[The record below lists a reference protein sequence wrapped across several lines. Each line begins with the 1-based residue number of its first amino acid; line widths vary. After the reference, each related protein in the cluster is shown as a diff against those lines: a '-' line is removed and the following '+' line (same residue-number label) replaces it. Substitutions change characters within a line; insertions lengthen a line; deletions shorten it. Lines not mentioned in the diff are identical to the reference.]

1 MKNRFNKNERGFA
14 LPLVLLLLVVMTIM
28 GTTLVTITSG
38 EHKANTNK
46 DISQQTFYAAE
57 SGITVAKKWMVAN
70 SNLLK
75 TTSPNYVDRDL
86 RFCKTSM
93 FPNIINNSKGFKID
107 RKSLNEVI
115 TNTTSDELERLKK
128 FSYEYFITYSPDA
141 NDIIPSSLDKAKTKT
156 AAKSEGTS
164 ITTGTSYKASG
175 TDTATYYTI
184 YSCGCSDSKNNCD
197 RNKDTLVRLEQVVTL
212 VH

>member
-1 MKNRFNKNERGFA
+1 MKNILKKNENGFA
-14 LPLVLLLLVVMTIM
+14 LPLALLLLVVMSLM
-28 GTTLVTITSG
+28 GSILISKTTS
-38 EHKANTNK
+38 EHRANTLK
-46 DISQQTFYAAE
+46 DENQQAFYAAE
-57 SGITVAKKWMVAN
+57 SGITAAKKWMVAN
-70 SNLLK
+70 SDTLK
-75 TTSPNYVDRDL
+75 TSSPNLVDRDL

-115 TNTTSDELERLKK
+115 TNTTSHELERLKK
-128 FSYEYFITYSPDA
+128 FSYEYFITYSPDVIGA
-141 NDIIPSSLDKAKTKT
+141 TNTAKTKT

-164 ITTGTSYKASG
+164 ITEGTSYKASG
-175 TDTATYYTI
+175 TATATYYTI
-184 YSCGCSDSKNNCD
+184 HSCGCGNSKNNCD

>member
-1 MKNRFNKNERGFA
+1 MKNILKKNENGFA
-14 LPLVLLLLVVMTIM
+14 LPLALLLLVVMSLM
-28 GTTLVTITSG
+28 GSILISKITS
-38 EHKANTNK
+38 EHRANTLK
-46 DISQQTFYAAE
+46 DKNQQAFYAAE
-57 SGITVAKKWMVAN
+57 SGITVAKKWMVTN
-70 SNLLK
+70 SDTLK
-75 TTSPNYVDRDL
+75 NASPISIDGG
-86 RFCKTSM
+86 FCRTSM
-93 FPNIINNSKGFKID
+93 FPNIVSGSKGLKTD
-107 RKSLNEVI
+107 SKNLNEVI
-115 TNTTSDELERLKK
+115 TNTTDDELERLKK

-164 ITTGTSYKASG
+164 ITVGTSYKASG

-184 YSCGCSDSKNNCD
+184 YSCGCGNSKDNCD

>member
-1 MKNRFNKNERGFA
+1 MKNILKKNENGFA
-14 LPLVLLLLVVMTIM
+14 LPLALLLLVVMSLM
-28 GTTLVTITSG
+28 GSILISKTTS
-38 EHKANTNK
+38 EHRANTLK
-46 DISQQTFYAAE
+46 DENQQAFYAAE
-57 SGITVAKKWMVAN
+57 SGITAAKKWMVAN
-70 SNLLK
+70 SDTLK
-75 TTSPNYVDRDL
+75 TSSPNLVDRDL

-115 TNTTSDELERLKK
+115 TNTTDDELERLKK
-128 FSYEYFITYSPDA
+128 FSYEYFITYSPDVIGA
-141 NDIIPSSLDKAKTKT
+141 TNTAKTKT

-164 ITTGTSYKASG
+164 ITEGTSYKASG

-184 YSCGCSDSKNNCD
+184 YSCGCGNSKNNCD
-197 RNKDTLVRLEQVVTL
+197 RNKDTVVRLEQVVTL

>member
-1 MKNRFNKNERGFA
+1 MKNILKKNENGFA
-14 LPLVLLLLVVMTIM
+14 LPLALLLLVVMSLM
-28 GTTLVTITSG
+28 GSILISKTTS
-38 EHKANTNK
+38 EHKANTLK
-46 DISQQTFYAAE
+46 DENQQAFYAAE
-57 SGITVAKKWMVAN
+57 SGITLAKKWMVAN
-70 SNLLK
+70 SDTLK
-75 TTSPNYVDRDL
+75 TFSPNLVDRDL

-115 TNTTSDELERLKK
+115 TDVKDDDELDRLKK
-128 FSYEYFITYSPDA
+128 FSYEYFITYSPDVIGA
-141 NDIIPSSLDKAKTKT
+141 TNTAKTKT

-164 ITTGTSYKASG
+164 ITEGTSYKASG

-184 YSCGCSDSKNNCD
+184 YSCGCGNSKNKCD

>member
-75 TTSPNYVDRDL
+75 TTSSNYVDRDL

-128 FSYEYFITYSPDA
+128 FSYEYFITYSPDVIGA
-141 NDIIPSSLDKAKTKT
+141 TNTAKTKT

-164 ITTGTSYKASG
+164 ITEGTSYKASG

-184 YSCGCSDSKNNCD
+184 HSCGCGNSKNNCD
-197 RNKDTLVRLEQVVTL
+197 RNKDTLVRLEQAVTL

>member
-1 MKNRFNKNERGFA
+1 MKNILKKNENGFA
-14 LPLVLLLLVVMTIM
+14 LPLALLLLVVMSLM
-28 GTTLVTITSG
+28 GSILISKTTS
-38 EHKANTNK
+38 EHRANTLK
-46 DISQQTFYAAE
+46 DENQQAFYAAE
-57 SGITVAKKWMVAN
+57 SGITAAKKWMVAN
-70 SNLLK
+70 SDTLK
-75 TTSPNYVDRDL
+75 TSSPNLVDRDL

-128 FSYEYFITYSPDA
+128 FSYEYFITYSPDVIGA
-141 NDIIPSSLDKAKTKT
+141 TNTAKTKT

-164 ITTGTSYKASG
+164 ITAGTSYKASG

-184 YSCGCSDSKNNCD
+184 YSCGCGNSKDNCD

>member
-1 MKNRFNKNERGFA
+1 MKNILKKNQNGFA
-14 LPLVLLLLVVMTIM
+14 LPLALLLLVVMSSMASI
-28 GTTLVTITSG
+28 LILKITS
-38 EHKANTNK
+38 EHKANTLK
-46 DISQQTFYAAE
+46 DENQQAFYAAE

-70 SNLLK
+70 SDTLK
-75 TTSPNYVDRDL
+75 NAPPISIDGG
-86 RFCKTSM
+86 FCRTSM
-93 FPNIINNSKGFKID
+93 FPNIVSGSKGLKTD
-107 RKSLNEVI
+107 SQNLNEVI
-115 TNTTSDELERLKK
+115 TNTTNDELERLKK
-128 FSYEYFITYSPDA
+128 FSYEYFITYSPDVIGA
-141 NDIIPSSLDKAKTKT
+141 TNTAKTKT

-164 ITTGTSYKASG
+164 ITVGTSYKASG

>member
-1 MKNRFNKNERGFA
+1 MKNILKKNENGFA
-14 LPLVLLLLVVMTIM
+14 LPLALLLLVVMSLM
-28 GTTLVTITSG
+28 GSILISKITS
-38 EHKANTNK
+38 EHKANTLK
-46 DISQQTFYAAE
+46 DKNQQAFYAAE
-57 SGITVAKKWMVAN
+57 SGITEAKKWMVAN
-70 SNLLK
+70 SDTLK
-75 TTSPNYVDRDL
+75 TSSPNLVDRDL

-128 FSYEYFITYSPDA
+128 FSYEYFITYSPDVIGA
-141 NDIIPSSLDKAKTKT
+141 TNTAKTKT

-164 ITTGTSYKASG
+164 ITEGTSYKASG

-184 YSCGCSDSKNNCD
+184 YSCGCGNSKNKCD

>member
-1 MKNRFNKNERGFA
+1 MKNILKKNENGFA
-14 LPLVLLLLVVMTIM
+14 LPLALLLLVVMSLM
-28 GTTLVTITSG
+28 GSILISKTTS
-38 EHKANTNK
+38 EHRANTLK
-46 DISQQTFYAAE
+46 DENQQAFYAAE
-57 SGITVAKKWMVAN
+57 SGITAAKKWMVAN
-70 SNLLK
+70 SDALK
-75 TTSPNYVDRDL
+75 TSSPNLVDRDL

-128 FSYEYFITYSPDA
+128 FSYEYFITYSPDVIGA
-141 NDIIPSSLDKAKTKT
+141 TNTAKTKT

-164 ITTGTSYKASG
+164 ITEGTSYKASG
-175 TDTATYYTI
+175 TATATYYTI
-184 YSCGCSDSKNNCD
+184 HSCGCSDTKNNCD